1 MGGENYERKKVGFTT
16 KRCSV
21 GVWGCEL
28 KSIVQHLLRL
38 LVVLLV
44 ISLRSFLW
52 GTTAHPPAL
61 GQNIFFQLL
70 FKRKSCVTRA
80 QKKEYHLYL
89 LLYLATKVFSCA
101 DGFYLLE
108 NEFDSM

>member
-1 MGGENYERKKVGFTT
+1 MFIF
-16 KRCSV
+16 
-21 GVWGCEL
+21 WGCEL
-28 KSIVQHLLRL
+28 RTVAERLLRL

-89 LLYLATKVFSCA
+89 LLYFAIKVYSCA
-101 DGFYLLE
+101 EGFYHLE
-108 NEFDSM
+108 NEFNCM